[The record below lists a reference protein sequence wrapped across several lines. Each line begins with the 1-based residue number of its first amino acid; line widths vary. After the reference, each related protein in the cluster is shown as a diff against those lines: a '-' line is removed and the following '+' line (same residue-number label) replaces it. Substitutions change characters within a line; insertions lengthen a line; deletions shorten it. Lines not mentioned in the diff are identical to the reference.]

1 MIRIGLLTSGG
12 DCQALNAAM
21 RGVAKGLL
29 NSAQDVELYGFLD
42 GYKGLIYGNYK
53 TLAFSD
59 FSGILTKGGTILGSS
74 RCPFKNMRD
83 PDENGLDKVAAMK
96 QNYYKLNLNCLVILG
111 GNGTH
116 KTANLLREEG
126 LNIVTLQEL

>member
-1 MIRIGLLTSGG
+1 
-12 DCQALNAAM
+12 M

-29 NSAQDVELYGFLD
+29 NSDQDVELYGFLD

-59 FSGILTKGGTILGSS
+59 FQGILTKGGIMLGGS

-111 GNGTH
+111 GNGTQ
-116 KTANLLREEG
+116 KQR
-126 LNIVTLQEL
+126 IF

>member
-1 MIRIGLLTSGG
+1 
-12 DCQALNAAM
+12 
-21 RGVAKGLL
+21 
-29 NSAQDVELYGFLD
+29 
-42 GYKGLIYGNYK
+42 
-53 TLAFSD
+53 
-59 FSGILTKGGTILGSS
+59 LTKGGTILGSS

-116 KTANLLREEG
+116 KT
-126 LNIVTLQEL
+126 